1 MIKQLFYN
9 GVPLQQVESAFQ
21 LNLALTG
28 YLFYCQSIGVE
39 CDISLFSVSELQ
51 SGSYFDSEITKK
63 LESEGFGIMK
73 MFGVEATRPDIAPV
87 VAQLSQ
93 GM

>member
-1 MIKQLFYN
+1 M
-9 GVPLQQVESAFQ
+9 
-21 LNLALTG
+21 
-28 YLFYCQSIGVE
+28 
-39 CDISLFSVSELQ
+39 SELQ
-51 SGSYFDSEITKK
+51 SGSYFDIEITKK

-87 VAQLSQ
+87 VLKLSE